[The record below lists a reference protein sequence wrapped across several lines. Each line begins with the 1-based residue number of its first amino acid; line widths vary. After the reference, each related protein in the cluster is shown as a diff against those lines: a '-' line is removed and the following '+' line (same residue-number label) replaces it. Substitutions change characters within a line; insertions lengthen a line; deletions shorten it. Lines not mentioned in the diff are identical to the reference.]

1 MTPRY
6 GNRQS
11 GYARNDNRGR
21 VGVFVPPSVPASVG
35 TGGISSH
42 RQKISWGFLHPR
54 RGQSIMETAI
64 LFMVVLF
71 AFIAMM
77 TYIKRSVQGRL
88 RRDADS
94 IGQQY
99 DFERTGSNT
108 TTTYSSH
115 ATTSSQTQEQA
126 VVDPATGWSEDRQVT
141 TVVTDTDYER
151 SNTTGREVVG
161 AP

>member
-1 MTPRY
+1 
-6 GNRQS
+6 
-11 GYARNDNRGR
+11 
-21 VGVFVPPSVPASVG
+21 
-35 TGGISSH
+35 
-42 RQKISWGFLHPR
+42 
-54 RGQSIMETAI
+54 METAI